1 MYAVIQTAGKQF
13 IVKEGDI
20 LALDKMDTENGKE
33 IIFDKVLLYV
43 DKEAKVGTPYVENAT
58 VSANVEETL
67 VKDDKLIIM
76 KYKRKT
82 GYMKKAGHRQKY
94 TTVKIKKITV

>member
-1 MYAVIQTAGKQF
+1 MYAVIEASGKQF

-20 LALDKMDTENGKE
+20 LVLDKMDTENGKE
-33 IIFDKVLLYV
+33 IIFDKILLHV

-58 VSANVEETL
+58 VSASVEEAL
-67 VKDDKLIIM
+67 AKDDKVVVM

-82 GYMKKAGHRQKY
+82 GYMKKTGHRQKY
-94 TTVKIKKITV
+94 TTVKINKITA